1 MDVTDAGTPAQATRS
16 RAEALCAHAEGSIS
30 EDGILAAARERAVEI
45 GAGAVT
51 PAVGA
56 LLSLLAKLSNAKAV
70 AEVGTGAGVSGLWLL
85 SGMSGDG
92 VLTTID
98 IEPEY
103 QRLAKQAFSEAGIGP
118 SRTRLISGR
127 AQEVLT
133 RLADDSYDLVF
144 IDADPIDQPDYVV
157 EGVRLLRSGGV
168 IVVHRAGLSGRAGDP
183 TARDADVTAV
193 REAAR
198 LIAEDERLTPAL
210 VPLGDGVLA
219 AVRDEASRPVARDS
233 LARTG
238 RASKPGWLRPR
249 SLGAIPSGWRPV
261 RPLGA
266 ARCPRSTPR
275 RYPEWSQKPS
285 GKQRGCFGTTGLL
298 LITPGLVLNSTP
310 MPPRP
315 TAR

>member
-1 MDVTDAGTPAQATRS
+1 MAYAAGMDGSDEETSGQTAPS
-16 RAEALCAHAEGSIS
+16 RAESLSAHAEGSIS
-30 EDGILAAARERAVEI
+30 EDAILAAARERSVDI

-56 LLSLLAKLSNAKAV
+56 LLSMLTKLSGGKAV

-85 SGMSGDG
+85 SGMSDDG

-103 QRLAKQAFSEAGIGP
+103 LRLAKQAFAEAGIGP

-133 RLADDSYDLVF
+133 RLADESYDLVF

-168 IVVHRAGLSGRAGDP
+168 IVVHGAALGGRAGDP
-183 TARDADVTAV
+183 AARDDEVLAV

-210 VPLGDGVLA
+210 VPLGEGVLA
-219 AVRDEASRPVARDS
+219 AVRD
-233 LARTG
+233 
-238 RASKPGWLRPR
+238 
-249 SLGAIPSGWRPV
+249 
-261 RPLGA
+261 
-266 ARCPRSTPR
+266 
-275 RYPEWSQKPS
+275 
-285 GKQRGCFGTTGLL
+285 
-298 LITPGLVLNSTP
+298 
-310 MPPRP
+310 
-315 TAR
+315 

>member
-1 MDVTDAGTPAQATRS
+1 MDATDAGTPTQAARS
-16 RAEALCAHAEGSIS
+16 RAESLCAHAEGSIS
-30 EDGILAAARERAVEI
+30 EDAVLAAARERAVEI

-51 PAVGA
+51 PAAGA
-56 LLSLLAKLSNAKAV
+56 LLSLLAKLRAAKAV

-85 SGMSGDG
+85 SGMSDDG

-133 RLADDSYDLVF
+133 RLADESYDLVF

-157 EGVRLLRSGGV
+157 EGVRLLRPGGV
-168 IVVHRAGLSGRAGDP
+168 IVVHRAALGGRAGDP
-183 TARDADVTAV
+183 EARDAEVAAV

-210 VPLGDGVLA
+210 VPLGDGLLA
-219 AVRDEASRPVARDS
+219 AVRD
-233 LARTG
+233 
-238 RASKPGWLRPR
+238 
-249 SLGAIPSGWRPV
+249 
-261 RPLGA
+261 
-266 ARCPRSTPR
+266 
-275 RYPEWSQKPS
+275 
-285 GKQRGCFGTTGLL
+285 
-298 LITPGLVLNSTP
+298 
-310 MPPRP
+310 
-315 TAR
+315 

>member
-1 MDVTDAGTPAQATRS
+1 MDVSDTENRETPGQAAPS
-16 RAEALCAHAEGSIS
+16 RAESLCAHAEGSIS
-30 EDGILAAARERAVEI
+30 EDAILAAARERAVEI

-56 LLSLLAKLSNAKAV
+56 LLSLLAKLSGGKAV

-85 SGMSGDG
+85 SGMSDDG

-103 QRLAKQAFSEAGIGP
+103 VRLAKQAFSEAGIGP

-133 RLADDSYDLVF
+133 RLADESYDLVF
-144 IDADPIDQPDYVV
+144 IDADPVDQPDYVV

-168 IVVHRAGLSGRAGDP
+168 IVVHRAGLGGRAGDP
-183 TARDADVTAV
+183 AAHDAEVAAV

-219 AVRDEASRPVARDS
+219 AVRD
-233 LARTG
+233 
-238 RASKPGWLRPR
+238 
-249 SLGAIPSGWRPV
+249 
-261 RPLGA
+261 
-266 ARCPRSTPR
+266 
-275 RYPEWSQKPS
+275 
-285 GKQRGCFGTTGLL
+285 
-298 LITPGLVLNSTP
+298 
-310 MPPRP
+310 
-315 TAR
+315 

>member
-1 MDVTDAGTPAQATRS
+1 MDSADPTPAQAAPS
-16 RAEALCAHAEGSIS
+16 RAESLVAHAEGSIS
-30 EDGILAAARERAVEI
+30 EDAILASARERAVDI

-56 LLSLLAKLSNAKAV
+56 LLSLLAKLSGGKAV

-85 SGMSGDG
+85 SGMSTDG

-98 IEPEY
+98 VEPEY
-103 QRLAKQAFSEAGIGP
+103 QRLAKEAFAEAGIGQ
-118 SRTRLISGR
+118 SRTRLIGGR

-157 EGVRLLRSGGV
+157 AGVRLLRSGGV
-168 IVVHRAGLSGRAGDP
+168 IVVHRAALGGRAGDP
-183 TARDADVTAV
+183 AARDAEVAAV

-219 AVRDEASRPVARDS
+219 AVRD
-233 LARTG
+233 
-238 RASKPGWLRPR
+238 
-249 SLGAIPSGWRPV
+249 
-261 RPLGA
+261 
-266 ARCPRSTPR
+266 
-275 RYPEWSQKPS
+275 
-285 GKQRGCFGTTGLL
+285 
-298 LITPGLVLNSTP
+298 
-310 MPPRP
+310 
-315 TAR
+315 